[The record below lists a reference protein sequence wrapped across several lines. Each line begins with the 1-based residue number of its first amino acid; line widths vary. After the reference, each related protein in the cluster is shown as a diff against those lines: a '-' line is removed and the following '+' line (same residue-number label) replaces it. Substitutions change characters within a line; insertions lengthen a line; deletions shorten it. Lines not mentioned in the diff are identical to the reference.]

1 MITED
6 KTCAFF
12 RRQWWDTAKA
22 HLNDSERL
30 TLYESVFSFQFD
42 GEVSTETLPPMVAML
57 FDLIKPTLAADR
69 EKMQRRA
76 ETARANGAQGG
87 RPKIIAIEQE
97 VTKPSGLN
105 ENPVGFFGLANTMF
119 NMQDTKT
126 NNNVC
131 PKDAREDRN
140 FEDRHTKFLVCVEF
154 YLMGVADPV
163 EEGQLFWSYY
173 DARGWVAG
181 DGQPIKN
188 VLSLAKSWRPKNL
201 LVATA
206 KKRLPFRSLFKM
218 LEMPDFSL
226 FERLLACEIDN
237 PTSSVILFVR
247 TKADVEYLETRYLD
261 LFGRWVKTCDGRGE
275 KWGLIYRFNTSEE

>member
-22 HLNDSERL
+22 HLSDSERL
-30 TLYESVFSFQFD
+30 TLYEAVFAFQFD
-42 GEVSTETLPPMVAML
+42 GEISTETLPPMVAML
-57 FDLIKPTLAADR
+57 FDLIRPTLAADR

-76 ETARANGAQGG
+76 ETARANGMAGG
-87 RPKIIAIEQE
+87 RPRVVSIDQN

-119 NMQDTKT
+119 NMQEANS
-126 NNNVC
+126 NNNLCVQA
-131 PKDAREDRN
+131 PKIN
-140 FEDRHTKFLVCVEF
+140 EDRHTKFLVCVEF
-154 YLMGVADPV
+154 FLMGVADPV

-206 KKRLPFRSLFKM
+206 KKRLPFRSLFK
-218 LEMPDFSL
+218 LVEMPDFSL
-226 FERLLACEIDN
+226 FERLLSCEVDRS
-237 PTSSVILFVR
+237 TSSMFLFVR

-261 LFGRWVKTCDGRGE
+261 LFGRWVKTCDGRDE
-275 KWGLIYRFNTSEE
+275 KWGLVYRFSTTEE

>member
-12 RRQWWDTAKA
+12 RRQWWETAKA
-22 HLNDSERL
+22 HLSDSERL
-30 TLYESVFSFQFD
+30 RLYEAVFSFQFD

-57 FDLIKPTLAADR
+57 FDLIKPTLTADR

-76 ETARANGAQGG
+76 ETARANGMAGG
-87 RPKIIAIEQE
+87 RPRVVSIDQN

-105 ENPVGFFGLANTMF
+105 ENPVGYFGLANTMF
-119 NMQDTKT
+119 NNT
-126 NNNVC
+126 NTIANSNLCVQ
-131 PKDAREDRN
+131 ATEIN
-140 FEDRHTKFLVCVEF
+140 EDRHTKFLVCVEF
-154 YLMGVADPV
+154 FLMGVSDPV

-206 KKRLPFRSLFKM
+206 KKRLPFRSLFK
-218 LEMPDFSL
+218 LVEMPDFSL
-226 FERLLACEIDN
+226 FERLLSCEVDRS
-237 PTSSVILFVR
+237 TSSVFLFVR

-261 LFGRWVKTCDGRGE
+261 LFGRWVKTCDGRDE
-275 KWGLIYRFNTSEE
+275 KWGMVYRFSTAEE

>member
-12 RRQWWDTAKA
+12 RRQWWETAKA

-30 TLYESVFSFQFD
+30 TLYESVFAFQFD
-42 GEVSTETLPPMVAML
+42 GEVSTETMPPMVAML
-57 FDLIKPTLAADR
+57 FDLIRPTLAADR

-105 ENPVGFFGLANTMF
+105 ENPVGFFGLANTMS
-119 NMQDTKT
+119 NMQDTIA
-126 NNNVC
+126 NSNLCVQA
-131 PKDAREDRN
+131 PKIN
-140 FEDRHTKFLVCVEF
+140 EDRHTKFLVCVEF
-154 YLMGVADPV
+154 FLMGVADPV

-206 KKRLPFRSLFKM
+206 KKRLPFRSLFK
-218 LEMPDFSL
+218 LVEMTDFSL
-226 FERLLACEIDN
+226 FERLLSCEVDRS
-237 PTSSVILFVR
+237 TSSVFLFVR
-247 TKADVEYLETRYLD
+247 TKADAEYVENRYLGD
-261 LFGRWVKTCDGRGE
+261 FSKWVKTCDSRSAE
-275 KWGLIYRFNTSEE
+275 WNMVYRVIDPSE

>member
-1 MITED
+1 MITEN

-30 TLYESVFSFQFD
+30 TLYEAVFAFQFD

-57 FDLIKPTLAADR
+57 FDLIRPTLAADR

-76 ETARANGAQGG
+76 ETARANGMAGG
-87 RPKIIAIEQE
+87 RPRVVSIDQN

-105 ENPVGFFGLANTMF
+105 ENPVGFFGLANTMS
-119 NMQDTKT
+119 NMQDTIANSNLCVQATEINK
-126 NNNVC
+126 
-131 PKDAREDRN
+131 
-140 FEDRHTKFLVCVEF
+140 DRHTKFLVCIEF
-154 YLMGVADPV
+154 FLMGVADPV
-163 EEGQLFWSYY
+163 EEGQLFWNYY

-188 VLSLAKSWRPKNL
+188 VLALAKAWRPKNL

-206 KKRLPFRSLFKM
+206 KKRLPFRSLFK
-218 LEMPDFSL
+218 LVEMPDFSL
-226 FERLLACEIDN
+226 FERLLSCEVDRS
-237 PTSSVILFVR
+237 TSTVFLFVK

-261 LFGRWVKTCDGRGE
+261 LFGRWVKTCDGRDE
-275 KWGLIYRFNTSEE
+275 KWGLVYRFSSAEE